1 MLYFQRFQT
10 STPRSTLV
18 NSCQIF
24 SCQVDISSIRPPISS
39 LIAGN
44 VGLLLNKLFTVHYL
58 LTTLNPCLNCFSNK
72 CGEVRG
78 KFRERKRQG
87 DANQNGLQLIR
98 GTSGLVHEHLLGD
111 ILPPLHTVQLVIGVT
126 VQHWPAEELCQGLVQ
141 TTRSRKHEK
150 KEAGSTELWPRI
162 TLIYIK
168 LL

>member
-39 LIAGN
+39 LTSGN

-72 CGEVRG
+72 CWEVRG

-141 TTRSRKHEK
+141 QRDQESMRKK
-150 KEAGSTELWPRI
+150 KQD
-162 TLIYIK
+162 
-168 LL
+168 LLSCDPA